1 MRNISNYKRKGQ
13 ADKGDLRS
21 RTSLAALTFE
31 AANPLLSPFGSHPR
45 KLGAVEEEIW
55 LAVGST

>member
-1 MRNISNYKRKGQ
+1 MTRQKY
-13 ADKGDLRS
+13 DLRS
-21 RTSLAALTFE
+21 RTSLAALAFE

-55 LAVGST
+55 LAIGST